1 MEQKKG
7 GKKMKKAKKI
17 TVTLRLYP
25 EEALDLL
32 TYSHNKKFITAK
44 QYMKKTDKAMANLAL
59 FQED

>member
-1 MEQKKG
+1 
-7 GKKMKKAKKI
+7 MKKAKKI

-44 QYMKKTDKAMANLAL
+44 QYMKKTGKAMANLAL